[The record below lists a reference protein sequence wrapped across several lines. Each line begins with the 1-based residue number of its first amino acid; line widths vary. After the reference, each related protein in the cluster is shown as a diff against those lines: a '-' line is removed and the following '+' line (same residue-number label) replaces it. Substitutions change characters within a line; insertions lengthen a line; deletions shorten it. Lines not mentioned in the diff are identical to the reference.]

1 MNLIKGGIYSFHKNK
16 GNQYYDFI
24 IFLEQDFDKNFI
36 LITRN
41 FYNKKFSV
49 LCNNKAINHKLN
61 YIFDLPKYQHKK
73 YFYKFCIS
81 NEELDNLKKSI
92 DGYIVQINKE
102 LYNQI
107 LTEVYEKMKQFKRD
121 N

>member
-1 MNLIKGGIYSFHKNK
+1 M
-16 GNQYYDFI
+16 
-24 IFLEQDFDKNFI
+24 EQDFDKNFI

-81 NEELDNLKKSI
+81 NEELEILKKSL
-92 DGYIVQINKE
+92 DGYIGQINKE

>member
-41 FYNKKFSV
+41 FYNKKSKDES
-49 LCNNKAINHKLN
+49 LLKLL
-61 YIFDLPKYQHKK
+61 IMF
-73 YFYKFCIS
+73 
-81 NEELDNLKKSI
+81 
-92 DGYIVQINKE
+92 
-102 LYNQI
+102 
-107 LTEVYEKMKQFKRD
+107 
-121 N
+121 